1 MIEIGYKLSSEE
13 HGPSELVRYARRA
26 EDAGFTFAAISDHFH
41 PWTDKQGHS
50 PFVWAVLGGIAQAT
64 KELRVLTGVTCPT
77 IRVHPVIVAQA
88 AATTAVMFGGRFT
101 LGLGTGE
108 NLNEHITAQRWPALP
123 ERLEMLEEAVEVIR
137 GLWKGGLFSHRG
149 RHYTVENA
157 RIYDLPQEKIPI
169 AIAGSGPKSA
179 GLAGRIADGFV
190 GLAPDEDLLAKFSA
204 SGGEGKPRYAEINVC
219 WAEKEADARNT
230 VMEWWPMS
238 GIKGQLM
245 QELALTSDF
254 AAAGEMATEDDVME
268 TVVAGADPEAYLA
281 EIRKFSGAG
290 YTHIW
295 LHQIGPD
302 QEGFFNFFERQIAP
316 KL

>member
-1 MIEIGYKLSSEE
+1 MWG
-13 HGPSELVRYARRA
+13 
-26 EDAGFTFAAISDHFH
+26 
-41 PWTDKQGHS
+41 
-50 PFVWAVLGGIAQAT
+50 VLGGISQT
-64 KELRVLTGVTCPT
+64 TQTLRVLTGVTCPT

-88 AATTAVMFGGRFT
+88 AATAAVMFDGRFT

-123 ERLEMLEEAVEVIR
+123 ERLEMLEESVEIIR
-137 GLWKGGLFSHRG
+137 KLWDGGLVSHKG
-149 RHYTVENA
+149 HHYSVENA
-157 RIYDLPQEKIPI
+157 RIYDLPVERIPI

-179 GLAGRIADGFV
+179 GLAGRVADGFV
-190 GLAPDEDLLAKFSA
+190 GIAPDRDLLARFSS
-204 SGGEGKPRYAEINVC
+204 SGGDGKPRYAEINVC
-219 WAEKEADARNT
+219 WADKEDEARST

-254 AAAGEMATEDDVME
+254 AAVGDMVTEDDVME
-268 TVVAGADPEAYLA
+268 TVVVGPDPEAYLA
-281 EIRKFSGAG
+281 EVRKFSEAG
-290 YTHIW
+290 YDHIW

-302 QEGFFNFFERQIAP
+302 QEGFFGFFERQIAP

>member
-13 HGPSELVRYARRA
+13 HGPRDLVHNARRA
-26 EDAGFTFAAISDHFH
+26 EEAGFAFGAISDHFH
-41 PWTDKQGHS
+41 PWIDKQGHS
-50 PFVWAVLGGIAQAT
+50 PFVWGVLGGISQTT
-64 KELRVLTGVTCPT
+64 KKLRVLTGVTCPT
-77 IRVHPVIVAQA
+77 IRIHPVIVAQA
-88 AATTAVMFGGRFT
+88 AATAAVMFEGRFT

-123 ERLEMLEEAVEVIR
+123 ERLEMLEEAVGVIR
-137 GLWKGGLFSHRG
+137 GLWNGGLFSHRG
-149 RHYTVENA
+149 RHYSVENA
-157 RIYDLPQEKIPI
+157 RIYDLPDGSIPI

-179 GLAGRIADGFV
+179 GLAGRVGDGFV
-190 GLAPDEDLLAKFSA
+190 GLAPDGDLLDKFSA
-204 SGGEGKPRYAEINVC
+204 AGGEGKPRYAEINVC
-219 WAEKEADARNT
+219 WAEKEDVARST

-254 AAAGEMATEDDVME
+254 AAAGDMATEDDVME
-268 TVVAGADPEAYLA
+268 TVVVGPDPEGYLE
-281 EIRKFSGAG
+281 EIRKFSDAG
-290 YTHIW
+290 YDHIW

-302 QEGFFNFFERQIAP
+302 QEGFLDFFEKQIAP